1 MNIASYNLY
10 SFPNKN
16 PSSQGNAHRRSE
28 WVCGRPGLGKGVCES
43 PLEALGDAF
52 LWRQQHRA
60 PLLLRGYMYVSV
72 YVQVSCPW

>member
-1 MNIASYNLY
+1 MNTASYNFY

-16 PSSQGNAHRRSE
+16 PSSQGSAHWWSE
-28 WVCGRPGLGKGVCES
+28 VGLWEARPRKGCEP